1 MDIGTAKPSA
11 NELNQAEHHF
21 INSHSIEQ
29 PISAGEYERIALKK
43 IEALHEE
50 NNIVIL
56 TGGSGLFIDAVCNGL
71 DDLPKVDPNIRV
83 ELKVAFEE
91 HGIVYLQE
99 KLKKL
104 DPEYYATCDQ
114 LNPHRLI
121 RAIELC
127 LASGEKMADL
137 HNQKTI
143 KRPLDIIYIA
153 LHRDRKKLYERI
165 NVRVDQMMA
174 AGLEQE
180 ARHLFL
186 KSELSSLNTV
196 GYAELFSYFRQ
207 EIELTEA
214 IELIKRNSR
223 RYAKR
228 QLTWLKRNPAYNWF
242 HPNEIADMIK
252 FTEEKMIE

>member
-83 ELKVAFEE
+83 ELKVAYEE

-104 DPEYYATCDQ
+104 EIKLPKIYEK
-114 LNPHRLI
+114 NVVLI
-121 RAIELC
+121 L
-127 LASGEKMADL
+127 LYVLKMVIL
-137 HNQKTI
+137 
-143 KRPLDIIYIA
+143 R
-153 LHRDRKKLYERI
+153 
-165 NVRVDQMMA
+165 
-174 AGLEQE
+174 
-180 ARHLFL
+180 L
-186 KSELSSLNTV
+186 KSH
-196 GYAELFSYFRQ
+196 YF
-207 EIELTEA
+207 E
-214 IELIKRNSR
+214 S
-223 RYAKR
+223 
-228 QLTWLKRNPAYNWF
+228 
-242 HPNEIADMIK
+242 
-252 FTEEKMIE
+252 